1 MRLIKRGISLE
12 FRLWLQGLKRDA
24 VTRLRVGTPWRPAP
38 QAVSS
43 TSGISALRREAREGM
58 ARGDRGVLSRRSCNE
73 GGSPQGARPQQE
85 PATEDGKPGGLGAA
99 WRAVARKSD
108 GGLRLALPQMPRL
121 WTESFTSNG
130 MSIPWQDGLRRR
142 VLESDTI

>member
-24 VTRLRVGTPWRPAP
+24 VIRLRVGTPWRPAP

-58 ARGDRGVLSRRSCNE
+58 ARGDRGVLSRRSCNDGE
-73 GGSPQGARPQQE
+73 SPQGARPQQQ
-85 PATEDGKPGGLGAA
+85 PATEDGKPGLPRHSFATAGGLGAA
-99 WRAVARKSD
+99 WRAIARKSD
-108 GGLRLALPQMPRL
+108 GGFRLALPQMPRPVEGEL
-121 WTESFTSNG
+121 HF
-130 MSIPWQDGLRRR
+130 
-142 VLESDTI
+142 